1 MDEPRARALLDAQRE
16 RLTTIETDIQAEGLV
31 GDNENGDGAEINVMD
46 QHPADTGT
54 ETAARSRD
62 LGMLEDV
69 EGELRDVEE
78 ALARLEAGTYG
89 RCEVCDKP
97 IPDERLEANPTAR
110 YDIEHERRLE
120 AGTGLPRL
128 SAPPQ

>member
-1 MDEPRARALLDAQRE
+1 MSETRATGATDARILVVDDEPGVRRLLHANLVARGYAVTAV
-16 RLTTIETDIQAEGLV
+16 ETG
-31 GDNENGDGAEINVMD
+31 
-46 QHPADTGT
+46 
-54 ETAARSRD
+54 
-62 LGMLEDV
+62 
-69 EGELRDVEE
+69 EE

-128 SAPPQ
+128 SAPPL